1 MGWYL
6 YGLYEHRFAVLKS
19 STILLVHKAL
29 QINVTNFHIDNSK
42 ADYGKLERV
51 FGEFNHSWAAP
62 HLYKQVRH
70 IRIITSIIFITSKI
84 FNISTKYCI
93 LWKYWIY
100 PIFTIFTYRSSVG
113 KIVWFLTFCIS
124 LVTYLQK
131 SLSCVLDVPCHILQ
145 LTFMFFVQFS
155 N

>member
-1 MGWYL
+1 M
-6 YGLYEHRFAVLKS
+6 LKS

-70 IRIITSIIFITSKI
+70 IRIITSIICITSKI
-84 FNISTKYCI
+84 FNIIHKI
-93 LWKYWIY
+93 LHNLEIFDISNIY
-100 PIFTIFTYRSSVG
+100 NI
-113 KIVWFLTFCIS
+113 
-124 LVTYLQK
+124 YLQEQCWQNCLVPHILHQPRHILAK
-131 SLSCVLDVPCHILQ
+131 KFKLCFGCSLSYSPTNFHVLCPILQ
-145 LTFMFFVQFS
+145 LTFMFLVRFS